1 MSGLS
6 VSVRCGEGGWRQ
18 AGEMGAH
25 APSGVALFVSLV
37 PFVCSLRKLL
47 EGLGCSSAWLSPPL
61 LLKCTVLHILWAGAA
76 CRLGRSLVD
85 CPRSGTFSHSFI
97 QVLSCSVLGFGA
109 GGNAASVDFPGGP
122 PGLALAGIG
131 VLHLAAEDLAVQG
144 GEAVGRVGVHEAE
157 ELQLVH
163 VQVTD

>member
-1 MSGLS
+1 MFKSLSNSIPRGCALNPVQVVTGLS

-18 AGEMGAH
+18 AGEIGAH

-76 CRLGRSLVD
+76 CRLGRSLVV

-109 GGNAASVDFPGGP
+109 GGKTLRQWIFLGDP
-122 PGLALAGIG
+122 LA
-131 VLHLAAEDLAVQG
+131 
-144 GEAVGRVGVHEAE
+144 
-157 ELQLVH
+157 
-163 VQVTD
+163 